1 MRKIITSML
10 ALTVI
15 FVYSSAFAA
24 DSIVVHNAWIRSAPP
39 NAKVLAAYMTIINHS
54 DKPITL
60 TVVSS
65 SKFSNIEMHKTE
77 MHGDTMKM
85 IHQKQLNIPA
95 QGSLILKPGEYHL
108 MLMKPRSVPQV
119 GKSVDMELR
128 FDNGQILHINV
139 PIATQNGYEK

>member
-1 MRKIITSML
+1 MKNIITSMF
-10 ALTVI
+10 ALTLL
-15 FVYSSAFAA
+15 FTSAFAA
-24 DSIVVHNAWIRSAPP
+24 DPIMVDNAWIRSAPP

-77 MHGDTMKM
+77 IHGDTMKM

-95 QGSLILKPGEYHL
+95 QRSLILKPGEYHL
-108 MLMKPRSVPQV
+108 MLMKPKSVPQV
-119 GKSVDMELR
+119 GESVDMELH
-128 FDNGQILHINV
+128 FDNGQILHIKV
-139 PIATQNGYEK
+139 PIATHNGYDK